1 MTVTV
6 DSLLDLTGE
15 ENADFIA
22 GGCGVNNGVGGSNR
36 LHVRSGVAETLD
48 VVCFNSCE
56 ACVLAPSVL
65 VATVDLCGAAADSV
79 RLTGPFWGWDANGGP
94 IATDNGDGTWSV
106 TFDPAPNENM
116 EYLWIV
122 DGTQENLIQAMVD
135 GGACAPVKDL
145 SLIHI

>member
-1 MTVTV
+1 MVWVAPTASTCV
-6 DSLLDLTGE
+6 L
-15 ENADFIA
+15 
-22 GGCGVNNGVGGSNR
+22 
-36 LHVRSGVAETLD
+36 VAETLD

-79 RLTGPFWGWDANGGP
+79 RLTGPFWGWDPNGGP

-122 DGTQENLIQAMVD
+122 DGTQGTSFRPWSTAVLAHQ
-135 GGACAPVKDL
+135 
-145 SLIHI
+145 